1 MSTPPELPPVE
12 VVLVTGPA
20 GSGKTAFISA
30 CAAALRDD
38 KTRKNVGYMSHRFV
52 QEFGCTAPLPQ
63 PLARAVAESGFY
75 SSVFDFGSGCVC
87 CSPSGDFQRA
97 LSSLPSSRVCPHEA
111 PEYPPSPSAP
121 PPNPPP
127 RIQQY
132 LPVRRLRRLP
142 SSFCPG
148 AADDH
153 RQ

>member
-97 LSSLPSSRVCPHEA
+97 LLELKEQRA
-111 PEYPPSPSAP
+111 AAAGRAPSAAR
-121 PPNPPP
+121 P
-127 RIQQY
+127 R
-132 LPVRRLRRLP
+132 R
-142 SSFCPG
+142 PG
-148 AADDH
+148 TT
-153 RQ
+153 

>member
-97 LSSLPSSRVCPHEA
+97 LLELKEQRAAAAGPILYVGDHVS
-111 PEYPPSPSAP
+111 PELWNGRFRSQEFTNGTS
-121 PPNPPP
+121 
-127 RIQQY
+127 I
-132 LPVRRLRRLP
+132 
-142 SSFCPG
+142 SFR
-148 AADDH
+148 ATALQKQID
-153 RQ
+153 